1 MEDGRFTLRLAQVD
15 IQAEFE
21 DTIYTYQALLR
32 QEGIQLFYE
41 PGDDV
46 LPPIPGDAERL
57 KQVFL
62 QCAGQRRQAWR
73 RRQTDRR
80 GHSPAAEQHRDHR
93 PGLRSRHPRGG
104 APLCQ
109 AEILQGLLQGPG
121 SGIGLAVCD
130 EIIQR
135 HNGSFEIANASG
147 GGALVTITLP
157 TG

>member
-1 MEDGRFTLRLAQVD
+1 MD

-41 PGDDV
+41 PGDDL

-57 KQVFL
+57 KQVFCNVL
-62 QCAGQRRQAWR
+62 
-73 RRQTDRR
+73 DN
-80 GHSPAAEQHRDHR
+80 AAKH
-93 PGLRSRHPRGG
+93 GG
-104 APLCQ
+104 AGKRIDAAIRQ
-109 AEILQGLLQGPG
+109 VENNVVITVRDYGPGIPDEELPFVKQKFYKGSSKARG

-135 HNGSFEIANASG
+135 HNGSFEIANAPG
-147 GGALVTITLP
+147 GGTIVTIVLP
-157 TG
+157 IG